1 MSTHNTGLID
11 RARSLLQSCE
21 FTQAAGEFT
30 QAGEDWTSKFALVRL
45 ITSDSGFTDSLANIR
60 EFIERVSP
68 VVCLFET
75 AGVKASELLQY
86 LGNRK
91 VKSSSRADYMNL

>member
-21 FTQAAGEFT
+21 FTQADEFT

-60 EFIERVSP
+60 EFIERVRP

>member
-21 FTQAAGEFT
+21 FTHAGEFT

-60 EFIERVSP
+60 EFIESVGP
-68 VVCLFET
+68 VVCLFDE

-86 LGNRK
+86 LGSRK
-91 VKSSSRADYMNL
+91 AKSSSRADYMNL